1 MREFFSKRILA
12 YARNSFTATI
22 KIGIAITLVFVA
34 FLIYKQ
40 TNHYNMMVV
49 KFNESNVAR
58 HRDKEAHRAIIEGR
72 IVGGEAGEF
81 AVRLSSVLAERDLTA
96 NEQEIALLNSDI
108 DQLVDDIRRLYSR
121 HLGQN
126 IRPPWERS
134 VNDWAL
140 GTRLMR
146 GGNLSETLQ
155 IEFCYEAFSNQFWET
170 AVGHC
175 LFHALNNDAQAQ
187 FYMGRIY
194 QNGWGVSV
202 NPLYAYAWSMISA
215 SNEYILA
222 VQLRD
227 ELSEYLTADEM
238 REARGLASQCVHSS
252 FENCFIDVDALRSI
266 ESANY

>member
-12 YARNSFTATI
+12 YARNSSIATI
-22 KIGIAITLVFVA
+22 KIGIAITLVLVA

-40 TNHYNMMVV
+40 TNHYMTMVA
-49 KFNESNVAR
+49 KFNESIAAR
-58 HRDKEAHRAIIEGR
+58 QRDKAAHLAIIDGR
-72 IVGGEAGEF
+72 SVGGEAGEL

-108 DQLVDDIRRLYSR
+108 DQLVGDITRLY
-121 HLGQN
+121 
-126 IRPPWERS
+126 IRQLARNMRPTWELS
-134 VNDWAL
+134 VNDLAR
-140 GTRLMR
+140 GSRLT
-146 GGNLSETLQ
+146 GENLSEILQ

-175 LFHALNNDAQAQ
+175 LFQALNNDAQAQ

-202 NPLYAYAWSMISA
+202 NPLYAYAWFMISA

-227 ELSEYLTADEM
+227 ELSDYLTADEM
-238 REARGLASQCVHSS
+238 REARRLASQCVDSS
-252 FENCFIDVDALRSI
+252 FENCFLDIYALRSI
-266 ESANY
+266 ESDNY